1 MARQLLW
8 SGTGLVLPEMESHVP
23 VKLGKCFDRGAIDG
37 RLETATFFQGG
48 TAVDLSWNSTKKEKS

>member
-1 MARQLLW
+1 
-8 SGTGLVLPEMESHVP
+8 MESHVP